1 MVIKQ
6 RKQIRLKK
14 YVVKQIFQRSYYEHI
29 IRNESDLFR
38 IRQYLCD
45 NPINWD
51 QDQNN
56 KIVQNIDDI

>member
-29 IRNESDLFR
+29 IRTEPDLFR
-38 IRQYLCD
+38 IRQYIRD